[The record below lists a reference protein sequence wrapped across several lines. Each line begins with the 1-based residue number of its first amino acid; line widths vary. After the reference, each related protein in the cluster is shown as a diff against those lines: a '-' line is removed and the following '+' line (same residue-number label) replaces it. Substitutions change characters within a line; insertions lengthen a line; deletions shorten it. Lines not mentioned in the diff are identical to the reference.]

1 VDVYTTT
8 DASGNT
14 ITISST
20 SYSPYN
26 SIPGSST
33 VISDT
38 TTDSQGSDITTA
50 TTLLV
55 PPPSTGVTVITTTDS
70 QGSTVTTTSTSIISS
85 PAAVPTGFACGDYY
99 ADPDG
104 AEYQIYCSTDFPG
117 SDLIAIQADSAQNC
131 LFACSEYISDPTI
144 QNGDSCVAASYNP
157 GNPGGNCYLK
167 YDVTDINPY
176 DGDIISG
183 RLVSYQP
190 RNALTTVSASSAPGA
205 SHASA
210 ASTLISEMLS
220 STALSGTTTSSS
232 GDLSSSSDAT
242 TSPTDSSTPLPGQVT
257 TDGSCGAQNG
267 NAICGDWS
275 TGGCCSTHG
284 YCGDTADYCGTGCQ
298 SGPCTGTPAGSPTSG
313 VDSSTSGP
321 SESSSDTSASPSSS
335 STALPVTTDGTCGG
349 QYGDTVCGDFP
360 AGACCS
366 LHGYCGNT
374 TEYCG
379 TGCQNGPCDGA
390 PALSGASTSAASTL
404 IGASSLSSTDG
415 SSPATASALS
425 TDGSSSSPASSSST
439 DGNPSSS
446 LGSSSSSALPPI
458 STGVV
463 TRDGTCGAGNGNTVC
478 GDWPNGACCSQY
490 GYCGNDTAHCGTGCQ
505 SGCSAGGGSS
515 SSSASSTDGSS
526 SSSSATS
533 TDGISPSSSYPS
545 STVGS
550 SSSSA
555 SPPISSGGVTTD
567 GTCGAGNGNTVCG
580 NWPNGACCS
589 QYGYCGNDTAH
600 CGAGCQ
606 NGPCSTSPS
615 SSSSS
620 GTNGSSSS
628 LASSTTSGS
637 TAQPTTTDGTC
648 GAGNGNTVC
657 GNWPNGACCSQYG
670 YCGNDTAHCGAG
682 CQNGPCLGTS
692 SSSSSTPVGG
702 SSSSLAS
709 FTTSASTSQ
718 PTTTD
723 GSCGAGNGNTV
734 CGNWPNGA
742 CCSQYGFCGNDT
754 AHCGAGCQNGPCT
767 GSSSSSSSLSLSST
781 STSASSTAS
790 AGSVTTD
797 GSCGAGNGNT
807 VCGNWPNGACCS
819 QYGFC
824 GNDTAHC
831 GAGCQNGPCT
841 GSSSSSSS
849 LSLSSTSTSASSTAS
864 AGSVTTDGS
873 CGAGN
878 GNTVCGNWPNGA
890 CCSQYGFCGND
901 TAHCGA
907 GCQNGPCTGSSS
919 SGSSSS
925 SSTSASSTSASS
937 TSASSTGTAGSVTTD
952 GSCGTQNGN
961 TVCGNFYL
969 GGCCSSHGYCGNTT
983 AYCGDGCQS
992 GPCYPVSTE
1001 PTITHEPACP
1011 ADNNTRYS
1019 DIFSTTYDVRCGLQI
1034 VGNNGYPAH
1043 ADTFAKCLEY
1053 CDILGG
1059 CAGVTYNNGAASTDA
1074 NCFPYTSFSGY
1085 NNNAGTS
1092 LYSGVATNGPTTGSA
1107 SNMVLCPQDNGANY
1121 TDTFGN
1127 QYLIGCDLN
1136 IAGSGPNGINL
1147 RGAVAPSLDGCL
1159 LYCSIYSTCAA
1170 VDFTGYPPPTNAANC
1185 FPKYTISGSATTA
1198 AGTQYA
1204 IAN

>member
-50 TTLLV
+50 TTLPV

-767 GSSSSSSSLSLSST
+767 GSSSSGSSSSS
-781 STSASSTAS
+781 STSASST
-790 AGSVTTD
+790 
-797 GSCGAGNGNT
+797 
-807 VCGNWPNGACCS
+807 
-819 QYGFC
+819 
-824 GNDTAHC
+824 
-831 GAGCQNGPCT
+831 
-841 GSSSSSSS
+841 
-849 LSLSSTSTSASSTAS
+849 SASSTS
-864 AGSVTTDGS
+864 A
-873 CGAGN
+873 
-878 GNTVCGNWPNGA
+878 
-890 CCSQYGFCGND
+890 
-901 TAHCGA
+901 
-907 GCQNGPCTGSSS
+907 
-919 SGSSSS
+919 

>member
-1 VDVYTTT
+1 MDVYTTT

-50 TTLLV
+50 TTLPV

-841 GSSSSSSS
+841 GSSSSSS
-849 LSLSSTSTSASSTAS
+849 
-864 AGSVTTDGS
+864 
-873 CGAGN
+873 
-878 GNTVCGNWPNGA
+878 
-890 CCSQYGFCGND
+890 
-901 TAHCGA
+901 
-907 GCQNGPCTGSSS
+907 
-919 SGSSSS
+919 
-925 SSTSASSTSASS
+925 TSASSTSASS

-1019 DIFSTTYDVRCGLQI
+1019 DVFSTTYDVRCGLQI

>member
-1 VDVYTTT
+1 MDVYTTT

-50 TTLLV
+50 TTLPV

-767 GSSSSSSSLSLSST
+767 GSSSS
-781 STSASSTAS
+781 
-790 AGSVTTD
+790 
-797 GSCGAGNGNT
+797 
-807 VCGNWPNGACCS
+807 
-819 QYGFC
+819 
-824 GNDTAHC
+824 
-831 GAGCQNGPCT
+831 
-841 GSSSSSSS
+841 GSSSS
-849 LSLSSTSTSASSTAS
+849 
-864 AGSVTTDGS
+864 
-873 CGAGN
+873 
-878 GNTVCGNWPNGA
+878 
-890 CCSQYGFCGND
+890 
-901 TAHCGA
+901 
-907 GCQNGPCTGSSS
+907 
-919 SGSSSS
+919 
-925 SSTSASSTSASS
+925 SSTSASS

>member
-50 TTLLV
+50 TTLPV

-841 GSSSSSSS
+841 GSSSSSS
-849 LSLSSTSTSASSTAS
+849 
-864 AGSVTTDGS
+864 
-873 CGAGN
+873 
-878 GNTVCGNWPNGA
+878 
-890 CCSQYGFCGND
+890 
-901 TAHCGA
+901 
-907 GCQNGPCTGSSS
+907 
-919 SGSSSS
+919 
-925 SSTSASSTSASS
+925 TSASSTSASS

-1019 DIFSTTYDVRCGLQI
+1019 DVFSTTYDVRCGLQI

>member
-1 VDVYTTT
+1 MDVYTTT

-14 ITISST
+14 ITTSST

-33 VISDT
+33 VVSDT
-38 TTDSQGSDITTA
+38 TTDSQGSVITTA
-50 TTLLV
+50 TTLPV
-55 PPPSTGVTVITTTDS
+55 PPPSTGVTVITTTNS
-70 QGSTVTTTSTSIISS
+70 QGSTITTTSTSIISS

-99 ADPDG
+99 TDPDG

-321 SESSSDTSASPSSS
+321 SESSSDTSASLSSS

-555 SPPISSGGVTTD
+555 FPPISSGGVTTD

-790 AGSVTTD
+790 AGSVTT
-797 GSCGAGNGNT
+797 N
-807 VCGNWPNGACCS
+807 
-819 QYGFC
+819 
-824 GNDTAHC
+824 
-831 GAGCQNGPCT
+831 
-841 GSSSSSSS
+841 
-849 LSLSSTSTSASSTAS
+849 
-864 AGSVTTDGS
+864 GS

-925 SSTSASSTSASS
+925 SSTSASSTSASSTSASSTSASS

-1034 VGNNGYPAH
+1034 VGNSGYPAH

>member
-38 TTDSQGSDITTA
+38 TTDSQGSVITTA
-50 TTLLV
+50 TTLPV

-70 QGSTVTTTSTSIISS
+70 QGFTVTTTSTSIISS

-99 ADPDG
+99 TDPDG

-267 NAICGDWS
+267 NTICGDWS

-298 SGPCTGTPAGSPTSG
+298 SGPCTGTPAGSSTSG
-313 VDSSTSGP
+313 VDSSTSSP

-379 TGCQNGPCDGA
+379 SGCQSGPCDGA
-390 PALSGASTSAASTL
+390 PALSGASISATSTL
-404 IGASSLSSTDG
+404 IGASSLSSNDG
-415 SSPATASALS
+415 SSSATASALS

-567 GTCGAGNGNTVCG
+567 GTCGVGNGNTVCG

-620 GTNGSSSS
+620 STNGSSSS

-702 SSSSLAS
+702 ASSSLAS
-709 FTTSASTSQ
+709 STTSASTSQ

-790 AGSVTTD
+790 AGSVTTN

-841 GSSSSSSS
+841 GSSSA
-849 LSLSSTSTSASSTAS
+849 SSTSA
-864 AGSVTTDGS
+864 
-873 CGAGN
+873 
-878 GNTVCGNWPNGA
+878 
-890 CCSQYGFCGND
+890 
-901 TAHCGA
+901 
-907 GCQNGPCTGSSS
+907 
-919 SGSSSS
+919 

>member
-1 VDVYTTT
+1 MDVYTTT

-50 TTLLV
+50 TTLPV

-841 GSSSSSSS
+841 GSSSSSS
-849 LSLSSTSTSASSTAS
+849 
-864 AGSVTTDGS
+864 
-873 CGAGN
+873 
-878 GNTVCGNWPNGA
+878 
-890 CCSQYGFCGND
+890 
-901 TAHCGA
+901 
-907 GCQNGPCTGSSS
+907 
-919 SGSSSS
+919 
-925 SSTSASSTSASS
+925 TSASS

-1019 DIFSTTYDVRCGLQI
+1019 DVFSTTYDVRCGLQI

>member
-1 VDVYTTT
+1 MDVYTTT

-50 TTLLV
+50 TTLPV

-767 GSSSSSSSLSLSST
+767 GSSSSGSSSSS
-781 STSASSTAS
+781 STSASST
-790 AGSVTTD
+790 
-797 GSCGAGNGNT
+797 
-807 VCGNWPNGACCS
+807 
-819 QYGFC
+819 
-824 GNDTAHC
+824 
-831 GAGCQNGPCT
+831 
-841 GSSSSSSS
+841 
-849 LSLSSTSTSASSTAS
+849 SASSTS
-864 AGSVTTDGS
+864 A
-873 CGAGN
+873 
-878 GNTVCGNWPNGA
+878 
-890 CCSQYGFCGND
+890 
-901 TAHCGA
+901 
-907 GCQNGPCTGSSS
+907 
-919 SGSSSS
+919 

>member
-50 TTLLV
+50 TTLPV

-190 RNALTTVSASSAPGA
+190 RNALTTVSATSAPGA

-446 LGSSSSSALPPI
+446 ALPPI

-515 SSSASSTDGSS
+515 SSSASSTDGIS

-670 YCGNDTAHCGAG
+670 Y
-682 CQNGPCLGTS
+682 
-692 SSSSSTPVGG
+692 
-702 SSSSLAS
+702 
-709 FTTSASTSQ
+709 
-718 PTTTD
+718 
-723 GSCGAGNGNTV
+723 
-734 CGNWPNGA
+734 
-742 CCSQYGFCGNDT
+742 
-754 AHCGAGCQNGPCT
+754 
-767 GSSSSSSSLSLSST
+767 
-781 STSASSTAS
+781 
-790 AGSVTTD
+790 
-797 GSCGAGNGNT
+797 
-807 VCGNWPNGACCS
+807 
-819 QYGFC
+819 C

>member
-1 VDVYTTT
+1 MDVYTTT

-50 TTLLV
+50 TTLPV

-709 FTTSASTSQ
+709 FTTSASTGQ
-718 PTTTD
+718 PT
-723 GSCGAGNGNTV
+723 
-734 CGNWPNGA
+734 
-742 CCSQYGFCGNDT
+742 
-754 AHCGAGCQNGPCT
+754 
-767 GSSSSSSSLSLSST
+767 
-781 STSASSTAS
+781 
-790 AGSVTTD
+790 TTD

-925 SSTSASSTSASS
+925 SSTSASS

>member
-50 TTLLV
+50 TTLPV
-55 PPPSTGVTVITTTDS
+55 PPPSTGVTVITKTDS

-767 GSSSSSSSLSLSST
+767 GSSSSGSSSSS
-781 STSASSTAS
+781 STSASST
-790 AGSVTTD
+790 
-797 GSCGAGNGNT
+797 
-807 VCGNWPNGACCS
+807 
-819 QYGFC
+819 
-824 GNDTAHC
+824 
-831 GAGCQNGPCT
+831 
-841 GSSSSSSS
+841 
-849 LSLSSTSTSASSTAS
+849 SASSTS
-864 AGSVTTDGS
+864 A
-873 CGAGN
+873 
-878 GNTVCGNWPNGA
+878 
-890 CCSQYGFCGND
+890 
-901 TAHCGA
+901 
-907 GCQNGPCTGSSS
+907 
-919 SGSSSS
+919 

>member
-1 VDVYTTT
+1 MDVYTTT

-38 TTDSQGSDITTA
+38 TTDSQGSVITTA
-50 TTLLV
+50 TTLPV

-220 STALSGTTTSSS
+220 GTALSGTTTSSS

-841 GSSSSSSS
+841 GSSSS
-849 LSLSSTSTSASSTAS
+849 
-864 AGSVTTDGS
+864 
-873 CGAGN
+873 
-878 GNTVCGNWPNGA
+878 
-890 CCSQYGFCGND
+890 
-901 TAHCGA
+901 
-907 GCQNGPCTGSSS
+907 GSSS
-919 SGSSSS
+919 S
-925 SSTSASSTSASS
+925 SSTSASS